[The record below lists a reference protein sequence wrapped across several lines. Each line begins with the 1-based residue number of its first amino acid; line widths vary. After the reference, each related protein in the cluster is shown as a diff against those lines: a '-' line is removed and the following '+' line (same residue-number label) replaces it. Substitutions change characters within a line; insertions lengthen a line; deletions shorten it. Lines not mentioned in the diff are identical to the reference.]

1 MSSLGKST
9 TLAYIAALLTVIGSG
24 YAVTLGGAD
33 VITVGF
39 GVAVLILLGL
49 GIYYQRIHV
58 QALEKVITVCKAVD
72 QGDFESRLIGI
83 TEGGETGRLMDTVN
97 DMVDRVDAY
106 LRESH
111 ACMTYVSNNQFFRT
125 IIETGMTG
133 NFKLASQNVNS
144 AVAQMQA
151 ANDRLGE
158 LADTFESS
166 VGTTAANVVSA
177 SENILIQAKETAQR
191 QEAGAE
197 GTIGVAK
204 SGQAVLQRVEG
215 IASAVEELTASI
227 SEVARQASQ
236 SSEVA
241 GQAVTDVDRTAEE
254 VRRLAQAADSI
265 GQVVDLINDIA
276 EQTNLLALNATI
288 EAARAGDA
296 GKGFA
301 VVAHE
306 VKNLAD
312 QTGRATGEIREQIQ
326 TIQQEMSATVSSIDG
341 MRNVIG
347 EMNSSAQG
355 IADIVGQQRQ
365 ATGEIAEGT
374 HAIAADVAQLT
385 SSVGDVTNGAIKS
398 CGSAIE
404 IMWAAEDMN
413 GPAKALDSDA
423 REFVR
428 HVRGAA

>member
-1 MSSLGKST
+1 MSSIGNASR
-9 TLAYIAALLTVIGSG
+9 LAYAAAAVTVLGTAYS
-24 YAVTLGGAD
+24 VTLGGAD
-33 VITVGF
+33 TVVAGF
-39 GVAVLILLGL
+39 GVAVLVLVGAI
-49 GIYYQRIHV
+49 IV
-58 QALEKVITVCKAVD
+58 QHRRHNMVLADLTSVCRAID
-72 QGDFESRLIGI
+72 QGDFEQRIINI
-83 TEGGETGRLMDTVN
+83 TENGATGDLMHAMN
-97 DMVDRVDAY
+97 NMIDRVDAY

-111 ACMTYVSNNQFFRT
+111 ACMTFVSNHKFFRK
-125 IIETGMTG
+125 IVETGMTG
-133 NFKLASQNVNS
+133 NFRLASQKVNS
-144 AVAQMQA
+144 AVDQMKA
-151 ANDRLGE
+151 ANDRLFE
-158 LADTFESS
+158 LADTFEAS
-166 VGTTAANVVSA
+166 VGVTAGNVVTA
-177 SENILIQAKETAQR
+177 SEDILVQAKETAER

-204 SGQAVLQRVEG
+204 SGQAVLMRVETM
-215 IASAVEELTASI
+215 ASAVEELTASI

-236 SSEVA
+236 SSETA
-241 GQAVTDVDRTAEE
+241 SQAVADADRTAEE

-326 TIQQEMSATVSSIDG
+326 TIQQEMDATVSSIDS
-341 MRNVIG
+341 MRGVIG
-347 EMNSSAQG
+347 EMNDSAQG
-355 IADIVGQQRQ
+355 IAEIVGQQRQ

-374 HAIAADVAQLT
+374 HAISSDVAQLT
-385 SSVGDVTNGAIKS
+385 DSVGDVTNGAIRS
-398 CGSAIE
+398 CGAAIE

-413 GPAKALDSDA
+413 GPARALDQEA
-423 REFVR
+423 RSFLD